1 VTKTV
6 IFSQFTE
13 ADKSNHRMI
22 IKGTLRNCSYAIRG
36 HETNEAGCLH
46 ILLRTNI
53 LNIVCQNQTS
63 LSTDCPNKNL
73 SNPAVRQVI
82 MSVNI
87 QKRSCGLIRRYIY
100 QSKIYVKLPVYS
112 EHRMRNILYR

>member
-1 VTKTV
+1 MRFIIGSQKLV
-6 IFSQFTE
+6 ILSQFTE

-36 HETNEAGCLH
+36 DETNEAGCLR

-82 MSVNI
+82 MVC
-87 QKRSCGLIRRYIY
+87 KYTETFVRADT
-100 QSKIYVKLPVYS
+100 
-112 EHRMRNILYR
+112 